1 MIEQGF
7 HIGERDWWVM
17 VYYNIQSEREL
28 NDAYRALL
36 ASGCDADEAQKA
48 CMVLSGINSGY
59 TFTDFGEHVTLMFIG
74 KADSAEEFYDTCQH
88 EVKHAVEHISEYY
101 KVDSRSE
108 EAAYLQGEISRKMF
122 PAVAMAV
129 CPICHE

>member
-1 MIEQGF
+1 M
-7 HIGERDWWVM
+7 M
-17 VYYNIQSEREL
+17 AVYDIRTEAEL
-28 NDAYRALL
+28 NEAYRTLL
-36 ASGCDADEAQKA
+36 AAGCTDDEAQRA
-48 CMVLSGINSGY
+48 CMALSGWNGGF
-59 TFTDFGEHVTLMFIG
+59 TFTSFDDHATYMFIG
-74 KADSAEEFYDTCQH
+74 NADSAEEFYDTCQH

>member
-1 MIEQGF
+1 M
-7 HIGERDWWVM
+7 RA
-17 VYYNIQSEREL
+17 VYDIRTEAEL
-28 NDAYRALL
+28 NEAYCTLL
-36 ASGCDADEAQKA
+36 AAGCADDEAKRA
-48 CMVLSGINSGY
+48 CMALSGWNGGF
-59 TFTDFGEHVTLMFIG
+59 TFTSFDDHATYMFIG
-74 KADSAEEFYDTCQH
+74 KADSAEEIYDTCQH

-129 CPICHE
+129 CPIRHE

>member
-17 VYYNIQSEREL
+17 VYYDIQSEREL

-36 ASGCDADEAQKA
+36 ASGCERDEAQEA
-48 CMVLSGINSGY
+48 CMVLGGTNGGY
-59 TFTDFGEHVTLMFIG
+59 TFTNFDGHVTLMFIG

-101 KVDSRSE
+101 EVNPKGE
-108 EAAYLQGEISRKMF
+108 PAAYLQGEIGRQLFPIIIQRFCRK
-122 PAVAMAV
+122 
-129 CPICHE
+129 